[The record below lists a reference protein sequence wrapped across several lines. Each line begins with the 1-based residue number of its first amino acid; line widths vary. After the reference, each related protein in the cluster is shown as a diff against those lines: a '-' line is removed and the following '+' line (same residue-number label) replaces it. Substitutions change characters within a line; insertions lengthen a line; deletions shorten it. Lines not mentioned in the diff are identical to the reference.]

1 MRNHDEKIKD
11 MSRSVLPST
20 GRKGARDDRRAIHKR
35 QRARELAAVIT
46 YRRDPDPEGTTPDVR
61 GTYGPDITYLVWN
74 RRAKDKIGPLIR
86 WARATIA
93 ASPALRAASRE
104 EQVAYFARLMPDS
117 TIGRHAVMH
126 IEMALEWDARR
137 ERLAAGHRAAAAHS
151 PQAAQVERQARLILE
166 AGRHATLNARLRQLA
181 GRQVAPPH
189 ANPMPY
195 RPLLGQHDI
204 KAFTAEMARWPA
216 ARNLIAAIATGGH
229 APVHARP

>member
-1 MRNHDEKIKD
+1 VRNHHEKIKD

-35 QRARELAAVIT
+35 QRARELAAVTT
-46 YRRDPDPEGTTPDVR
+46 YRRDPDPEGATPDVR

-126 IEMALEWDARR
+126 IEMALEWDARQEQR
-137 ERLAAGHRAAAAHS
+137 DASRHAVAASGS
-151 PQAAQVERQARLILE
+151 QAAQLQDQVRLILE
-166 AGRHATLNARLRQLA
+166 AGRHAALNARLRQLA
-181 GRQVAPPH
+181 DRQVVPPRAAPR
-189 ANPMPY
+189 PY
-195 RPLLGQHDI
+195 RPLLGGHDI
-204 KAFTAEMARWPA
+204 EAFTAEMARWPA
-216 ARNLIAAIATGGH
+216 ARNLIAAIA
-229 APVHARP
+229 AAA